1 MNNVSRVH
9 PVNYFEISKNGYD
22 SNIKNEGAQLFQNR
36 KRNPNDSNSE
46 ERDNENFM
54 TPFQDQKHLYRR
66 DQRSNIMNFE
76 EESTIKQSLSGLK
89 QTTAVRGSQI
99 FNKTKAECKSLR
111 LIGNISQVNPIY
123 AYPQKDKSFYQQKN
137 SFPKHDNLK
146 HTFGYNKSIL

>member
-54 TPFQDQKHLYRR
+54 TPFQD
-66 DQRSNIMNFE
+66 
-76 EESTIKQSLSGLK
+76 
-89 QTTAVRGSQI
+89 
-99 FNKTKAECKSLR
+99 
-111 LIGNISQVNPIY
+111 
-123 AYPQKDKSFYQQKN
+123 
-137 SFPKHDNLK
+137 
-146 HTFGYNKSIL
+146 